1 MPPRVILIGPPGA
14 GKSAIG
20 KNLAQRME
28 SQFSDTDTLIEE
40 SAGKSVAQIF
50 IDDGESVFR
59 DLEARIVASAL
70 TECVG
75 VLSLGGGAILRDETR
90 KTVSESGAAV
100 IFLDVTLAIA
110 APRIGFNRDRPLLL
124 NNPRQQW
131 QKLMDERRSVYE
143 GAASL
148 HIQVG
153 DRSVAAVAAEILAE
167 LEKEKA

>member
-14 GKSAIG
+14 GKSVIG

-28 SQFSDTDTLIEE
+28 SQFSDTDALIEE

-59 DLEARIVASAL
+59 DLEARIVATAL
-70 TECVG
+70 TEREG

-90 KTVSESGAAV
+90 KAISESGAEV

-143 GAASL
+143 GAASM

-153 DRSVAAVAAEILAE
+153 DRSVAAVATEIFTE